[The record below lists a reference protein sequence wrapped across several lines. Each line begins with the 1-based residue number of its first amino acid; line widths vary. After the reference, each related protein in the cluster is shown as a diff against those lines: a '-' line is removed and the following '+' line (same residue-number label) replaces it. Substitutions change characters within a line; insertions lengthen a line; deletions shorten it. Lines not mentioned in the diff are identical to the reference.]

1 MPFDS
6 LQDRAGGKDRLLP
19 MHIAHNSLLT
29 AREKIELLN
38 RMKADATG
46 ALEEGRDLGFDP
58 AEIDDA
64 IEVVRQGVQ
73 EGVGNETVLKGD
85 F

>member
-6 LQDRAGGKDRLLP
+6 LEDRAGGKDRLLP

-46 ALEEGRDLGFDP
+46 ALEEGRDLGYDP

-73 EGVGNETVLKGD
+73 EGVGTQTVLKGD

>member
-6 LQDRAGGKDRLLP
+6 LEERAGGKDKLLP

-38 RMKADATG
+38 RMKASATG
-46 ALEEGRDLGFDP
+46 ALEDGGDLGFDP
-58 AEIDDA
+58 AEVDEA
-64 IEVVRQGVQ
+64 IEVVRRGVQ
-73 EGVGNETVLKGD
+73 EGVGTQTVLKGD

>member
-6 LQDRAGGKDRLLP
+6 LEDRAGGKDRLLP

-46 ALEEGRDLGFDP
+46 ALEEGRDLGYDP
-58 AEIDDA
+58 GEIDDA

-73 EGVGNETVLKGD
+73 EGVGTQTVLKGD

>member
-6 LQDRAGGKDRLLP
+6 LEKRAGGKDQLLP

-38 RMKADATG
+38 RMKASATG
-46 ALEEGRDLGFDP
+46 ALEDGSDVGFDP
-58 AEIDDA
+58 AEVDEA
-64 IEVVRQGVQ
+64 IEVVRRGVQ
-73 EGVGNETVLKGD
+73 EGVGTETVLKGD

>member
-1 MPFDS
+1 MPFDR
-6 LQDRAGGKDRLLP
+6 LEDRAGGKDRLLP

-46 ALEEGRDLGFDP
+46 ALEEGRDLGYDP
-58 AEIDDA
+58 AEIDEA

-73 EGVGNETVLKGD
+73 EGVGTQTVLKGD